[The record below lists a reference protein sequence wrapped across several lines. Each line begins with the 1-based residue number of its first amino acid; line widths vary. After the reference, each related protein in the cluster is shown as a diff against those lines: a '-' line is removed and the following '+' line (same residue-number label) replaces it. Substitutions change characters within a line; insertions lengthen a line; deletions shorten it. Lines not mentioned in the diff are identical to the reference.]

1 MDNLQKCQ
9 YFNSTRRI
17 MQLVIKSDVKIDACT
32 NHTFSAKIN
41 NIVFLHINK
50 KKKLNNK
57 KVIDDYNLHK

>member
-1 MDNLQKCQ
+1 
-9 YFNSTRRI
+9 